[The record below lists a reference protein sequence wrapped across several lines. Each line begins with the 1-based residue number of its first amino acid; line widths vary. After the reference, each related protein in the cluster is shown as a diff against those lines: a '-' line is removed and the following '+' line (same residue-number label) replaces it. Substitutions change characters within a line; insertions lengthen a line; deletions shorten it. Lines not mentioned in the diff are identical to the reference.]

1 MSETG
6 HQHSTGDPST
16 IADNLPTDQQE
27 TVGRHASNSCWSGSS
42 LQSVE
47 TMEEMQRDW
56 TELVTNIQ
64 VAADARESQCRA
76 DMFEAGRLRVEK
88 LENEAKSSLE
98 KCEEIIRKWT
108 VTKVKEFPQDLRDS
122 LNSQQQLCARIIEDK
137 NKVIQELQQEI
148 KLSDDCFV
156 KDRKTQA
163 EHMDLIIDRME
174 EQVNFLMGSYRDELV
189 QFENSLEQERRI
201 LLTGNR
207 RKWEQH
213 MEERRHK
220 ELENAMQRMRR
231 VEEYDKSLQQLR
243 TSEAEDLIKLD
254 TDKMQQIKATL
265 QLRQETHH
273 YCLEVMKN
281 IDGDNTIV
289 KSLMTEKINR
299 WQDVVSRLKIKCAN
313 EEKLAWEVYQKLTED
328 YKLKMQQYKDLQ
340 KKKQLAA
347 IHAKRFEEIWLMNKE
362 EVKALVTKA
371 LDTDRL
377 IHEQLLGL
385 SWQPPPLGFMEQCGS
400 LKNQRQAQST
410 ACQTAAELLRPEG
423 TSPCHLGKYKEASAG
438 PRDVCESGAG
448 QETGSSKTNRV
459 GSGGKNSGTVL
470 VKKIQELLC
479 DKAGFLIES
488 QLFKILSP
496 LEKDEQCLMK
506 MDSIFTAMGIESKE
520 DVHKLAMFFT
530 NYRQPQGDPYL
541 TQDVSARCGAVASYQ
556 EEAGE
561 RSYCSPTSDLMN
573 PNDVLVA
580 LKAFTA
586 YHCRHSDGH
595 DCVSREV
602 VAPKDPSMLAVG
614 GRDNSE
620 DAAYW
625 KAMADVIPEAKLKVW
640 DALETALNKYH
651 VVLTDKSKLI
661 KDTQR
666 LRQQN
671 AELQKLLQQ
680 QANSRVRPGQDKVH
694 GMDPAR

>member
-1 MSETG
+1 M
-6 HQHSTGDPST
+6 
-16 IADNLPTDQQE
+16 INL
-27 TVGRHASNSCWSGSS
+27 
-42 LQSVE
+42 
-47 TMEEMQRDW
+47 QRDW

-254 TDKMQQIKATL
+254 TDVRQKMQQIKATL

-385 SWQPPPLGFMEQCGS
+385 SWQPPPLGFMEQCG
-400 LKNQRQAQST
+400 
-410 ACQTAAELLRPEG
+410 
-423 TSPCHLGKYKEASAG
+423 TSPF
-438 PRDVCESGAG
+438 
-448 QETGSSKTNRV
+448 
-459 GSGGKNSGTVL
+459 L

-506 MDSIFTAMGIESKE
+506 MDSIFTVSMTVKPTVCHGVHQFTFTLTPESS
-520 DVHKLAMFFT
+520 D
-530 NYRQPQGDPYL
+530 RQ
-541 TQDVSARCGAVASYQ
+541 TVSVLSL
-556 EEAGE
+556 
-561 RSYCSPTSDLMN
+561 PTSDLMN

-580 LKAFTA
+580 LKAFT
-586 YHCRHSDGH
+586 
-595 DCVSREV
+595 V

-680 QANSRVRPGQDKVH
+680 QANSRVSVSKLHYTCPTVWKLLVLL
-694 GMDPAR
+694 MF